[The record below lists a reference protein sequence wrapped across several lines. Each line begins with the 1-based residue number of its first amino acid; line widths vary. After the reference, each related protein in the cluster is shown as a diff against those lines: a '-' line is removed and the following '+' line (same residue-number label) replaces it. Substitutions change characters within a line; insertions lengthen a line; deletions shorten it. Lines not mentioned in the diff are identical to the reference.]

1 MCNNHK
7 NSHWLLLKLKG
18 LIVYIEK
25 YISLIVYIEKMP
37 LLTSTSV
44 LDIASL
50 RSLETVKPILFIIEL
65 STIGDGP

>member
-7 NSHWLLLKLKG
+7 NHHWLLCKLKG

-25 YISLIVYIEKMP
+25 YIEEKNVP
-37 LLTSTSV
+37 LLASTSV

-50 RSLETVKPILFIIEL
+50 MSLETVRLILFIIEL
-65 STIGDGP
+65 STTGDGL